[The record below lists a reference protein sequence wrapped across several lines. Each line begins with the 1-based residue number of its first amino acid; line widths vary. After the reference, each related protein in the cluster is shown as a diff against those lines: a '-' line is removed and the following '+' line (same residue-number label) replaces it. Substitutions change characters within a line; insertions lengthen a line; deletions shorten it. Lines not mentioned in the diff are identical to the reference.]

1 MNLIICSIGKVILLL
16 VAMNISLY
24 GEVYE
29 LNYMFHREG
38 NLIACINEYIIVW
51 EVYGRNYMFHREG
64 NLIAC
69 SNEYIIVWGGI

>member
-1 MNLIICSIGKVILLL
+1 MNVIICFIGKVILLL

-51 EVYGRNYMFHREG
+51 
-64 NLIAC
+64 
-69 SNEYIIVWGGI
+69 GGIWT